1 MRERIRDARP
11 PPCAVSLL
19 GRWTLRLIVIALG
32 FGTLAACSDGPSSPG
47 DWEAYVVP
55 DFIGVVSWT
64 DGRRPTEVTPS
75 RIMLIDVV
83 RPRSFNPF
91 MRDTIGLTIWP
102 STVIFIRY
110 PDSSLVRADTAY
122 PAVADTVQA
131 WHTGLELRSDPPQY
145 YATRLEIF
153 RDFS

>member
-1 MRERIRDARP
+1 MWDA
-11 PPCAVSLL
+11 LF
-19 GRWTLRLIVIALG
+19 GRRTLRPTVIALG

-55 DFIGVVSWT
+55 DFIGVVSST
-64 DGRRPTEVTPS
+64 DGRRPTETTPS
-75 RIMLIDVV
+75 RIRLIDAV
-83 RPRSFNPF
+83 RPRWGNPST
-91 MRDTIGLTIWP
+91 RDTVVLTIWP
-102 STVIFIRY
+102 TTATFVRH

-131 WHTGLELRSDPPQY
+131 WHTGVELRSDPPQY